1 MEDHKPLSRIT
12 VHLSSLISLI
22 PADGKLIFLCDRL
35 NPINSV
41 CPIFTSP
48 PSHTPCCPG
57 YFDRGPLSKRP
68 EGGMLGF
75 KSRRKI
81 KRNDTLTVSHFSCL
95 VNYIF
100 KAQLIRYHVLI
111 FEPS

>member
-1 MEDHKPLSRIT
+1 MPLQYMYIYSVVMEDHKPLWCIT

-22 PADGKLIFLCDRL
+22 PADGKLILLCDRL

-48 PSHTPCCPG
+48 PSHTPRSPG
-57 YFDRGPLSKRP
+57 YFDRGPLSQRL

-81 KRNDTLTVSHFSCL
+81 RRIGTLMVSRFSCL
-95 VNYIF
+95 VW
-100 KAQLIRYHVLI
+100 
-111 FEPS
+111 